1 MNPLNVHRNRHG
13 QQALPVFVANL
24 DGNFAGIPLGQQIAS
39 DARGCLCG
47 FSLRCIKVGELYS
60 LVVGDEPRPL
70 ADIEIKAR
78 QGFLGKRTLTASLA
92 PELPCI

>member
-47 FSLRCIKVGELYS
+47 FSLRCIKVGNS
-60 LVVGDEPRPL
+60 TPSSSG
-70 ADIEIKAR
+70 
-78 QGFLGKRTLTASLA
+78 TSLA
-92 PELPCI
+92 PSRISK